1 MRCNF
6 TPYEGK
12 ERYIFVSYSHKDS
25 EKVIPIMEYI
35 AKKGYRLW
43 YDEGL
48 TPSSEWTED
57 IEQHIKHC
65 YIFLALISRNAQESE
80 NCQDEIVFAKNNK
93 KILMIVRLEDVELRK
108 GLGLQLSRKQITDSF
123 KYPNI
128 EDFYQTLLCD
138 PELKYCHAS
147 MTGQETSGEAYYKN
161 KKQQADELEQAA
173 KDFVRERNFIEA
185 QKTYSEAASIR
196 DELFSLRK
204 GLQERK
210 ERYVCYES
218 LADTMEFQEN
228 YADAYTYRN
237 LALQDLE
244 CLAEHYSAADF
255 QKMRSVRYGRLA
267 ELLRRQ
273 DSVSLNRIRG
283 LYEKKQE
290 IDEQL
295 FHDDVKSDEMRELG
309 ESYRNLAGILN
320 EQGETEQAKVLYEKC
335 AVIWD
340 WLVQIR
346 KVPQDQRILAH
357 IYSALAEINF
367 QQKRFDT
374 AVDYFKRSMETLS
387 ELYRNMEMDSDGH
400 KLCRVYGRL
409 AGVLYN
415 LDNANNAEKI
425 LERAEALQ
433 NSLSISDL
441 DIDDIS
447 NLVWAYEQ
455 KADFYKRNQQIY
467 EVRTSCRVAVTL
479 AMKLENSPNT
489 KDKMLLVECCINMGN
504 ILLEQKNW
512 ADAEKQYQLALKT
525 IEEIL
530 KQDENDI
537 SHLRL
542 KCNVYGYIASVY
554 YEQKKYHKAIPYYEQ
569 QIRCMETL
577 FEKYGN
583 IEDGETLTQYYNR
596 LVDFPRVKLRQRRQ
610 LVKFG
615 ITVSN
620 KLYNRTQDDKYK
632 NSIKWFEER
641 NHPLKF
647 LATYNRPLFCVF
659 AVGIYV
665 FLTKMII
672 AGTGI
677 LLRIIVKYNLTQ
689 DIYGVTLEHVVLTV
703 FLTILVAGSIVY
715 IRYCWHLPI
724 RKTSK

>member
-1 MRCNF
+1 MKNNLIKMHPAEESFCRYAFYIYDSIQQKWMCYNGGIKKRGGDTLRCNF

-12 ERYIFVSYSHKDS
+12 KRYIFVSYSHKDS

-244 CLAEHYSAADF
+244 CLAEHYSAA
-255 QKMRSVRYGRLA
+255 V
-267 ELLRRQ
+267 
-273 DSVSLNRIRG
+273 N
-283 LYEKKQE
+283 
-290 IDEQL
+290 
-295 FHDDVKSDEMRELG
+295 
-309 ESYRNLAGILN
+309 
-320 EQGETEQAKVLYEKC
+320 
-335 AVIWD
+335 
-340 WLVQIR
+340 
-346 KVPQDQRILAH
+346 
-357 IYSALAEINF
+357 
-367 QQKRFDT
+367 
-374 AVDYFKRSMETLS
+374 
-387 ELYRNMEMDSDGH
+387 
-400 KLCRVYGRL
+400 
-409 AGVLYN
+409 
-415 LDNANNAEKI
+415 
-425 LERAEALQ
+425 
-433 NSLSISDL
+433 
-441 DIDDIS
+441 
-447 NLVWAYEQ
+447 
-455 KADFYKRNQQIY
+455 
-467 EVRTSCRVAVTL
+467 
-479 AMKLENSPNT
+479 
-489 KDKMLLVECCINMGN
+489 
-504 ILLEQKNW
+504 
-512 ADAEKQYQLALKT
+512 
-525 IEEIL
+525 
-530 KQDENDI
+530 
-537 SHLRL
+537 
-542 KCNVYGYIASVY
+542 

-596 LVDFPRVKLRQRRQ
+596 LVDFPRIKLRQRRQ

-703 FLTILVAGSIVY
+703 FLTILVAGLIVY
-715 IRYCWHLPI
+715 IRYCWRLPK
-724 RKTSK
+724 RKKIIMLRHTRYWRRYLVFLCKKIFGFLHDIIISTKDSKHSG